1 MLRPSPLQMEKA
13 PMAKLTVSSTTDFS
27 GLPLLQIDLIEFINR
42 PGTTAVATFSGVQL
56 GSPRISPQVL
66 IDGSA
71 GNNAIVVNGTGTP
84 VNLSGWQF
92 MDWDAMDSVLIR
104 GNSLSETLTG
114 SSQNDTILGLGGS
127 DTIDGGAGD
136 DVIEGG
142 RSIDRL
148 NGGSGI
154 DTLSYQGST
163 SAVTVNLASGLASGG
178 DAFGDRF
185 SGFENIAGS
194 AYNDTLT
201 GDAGAN
207 ALSGENGNDRLSG
220 GQGSDVLIGG
230 KGRDTMTGGG
240 NTDRFIYTAIDQSV
254 VGSNRDVITD
264 FRQSEKDLIDLSAID
279 AIPNGADN
287 AFDFIGTNAFTA
299 SGQVRYQVSNGQ
311 TIIQVNQDGGSLDAD
326 MEIALSGTH
335 ALTAGDFIL

>member
-1 MLRPSPLQMEKA
+1 MLRPSPLKLEKA
-13 PMAKLTVSSTTDFS
+13 PMAKLTVSKTTDFS
-27 GLPLLQIDLIEFINR
+27 GLPLLQTDVIEFVNG
-42 PGTTAVATFSGVQL
+42 PGTTAIATFSGVQL
-56 GSPRISPQVL
+56 GSPRVSPQAL

-71 GNNAIVVNGTGTP
+71 GSNAIVVNGTGTP

-92 MDWDAMDSVLIR
+92 MDWDASDSVLIR

-154 DTLSYQGST
+154 DTLSYLGST
-163 SAVTVNLASGLASGG
+163 SAVTVNLATGQASGG

-185 SGFENIAGS
+185 SGFENILGS

-220 GQGSDVLIGG
+220 GLGEDVLTGG
-230 KGRDTMTGGG
+230 KGRDTLTGGG
-240 NTDRFIYTAIDQSV
+240 DEDHFVYTAIDQSV

-264 FRQSEKDLIDLSAID
+264 FRQSEGDLIDLSAID

-287 AFDFIGTNAFTA
+287 QFDFIGTGAFTA
-299 SGQVRYQVSNGQ
+299 SGQVRYQISNGQ
-311 TIIQVNQDGGSLDAD
+311 TIIQVNQGGSLAAD

-335 ALTAGDFIL
+335 VLTASDFIL

>member
-1 MLRPSPLQMEKA
+1 
-13 PMAKLTVSSTTDFS
+13 MAKLTVSNTTDFS
-27 GLPLLQIDLIEFINR
+27 GLPLLQIDAIEFING

-71 GNNAIVVNGTGTP
+71 GKNAIVVNGTGTP
-84 VNLSGWQF
+84 VNLSGWKF
-92 MDWDAMDSVLIR
+92 ADWDALDSVLIR

-114 SSQNDTILGLGGS
+114 SSRNDTILGLGGS

-154 DTLSYQGST
+154 DTLSYLGST
-163 SAVTVNLASGLASGG
+163 SAVTVNLASGQASGG

-185 SGFENIAGS
+185 AGFENITGS
-194 AYNDTLT
+194 AFNDTLT

-207 ALSGENGNDRLSG
+207 ALSGETGNDRLSG
-220 GQGSDVLIGG
+220 GLGSDVLTGG
-230 KGRDTMTGGG
+230 KGRDTLTGGG
-240 NTDRFIYTAIDQSV
+240 DADRFVYAAIDQSV
-254 VGSNRDVITD
+254 AGSNRDVITD
-264 FRQSEKDLIDLSAID
+264 FSQSQHDLIDLSAID
-279 AIPNGADN
+279 AISNGTDN
-287 AFDFIGTNAFTA
+287 AFEFIGTAAFSA
-299 SGQVRYQVSNGQ
+299 SGQVRYLVSNGQ
-311 TIIQVNQDGGSLDAD
+311 TIIQVNQDGGSVD

-335 ALTAGDFIL
+335 SLTAGDFIL

>member
-1 MLRPSPLQMEKA
+1 
-13 PMAKLTVSSTTDFS
+13 MAKLTVSSTTDFS
-27 GLPLLQIDLIEFINR
+27 GLPLLQIDVIEFVNG
-42 PGTTAVATFSGVQL
+42 PGTTAIATFSGVQL

-71 GNNAIVVNGTGTP
+71 GSNAIVVNGTGTP
-84 VNLSGWQF
+84 VNLSGWRF
-92 MDWDAMDSVLIR
+92 VDWDASDSVLIR

-148 NGGSGI
+148 TGGSGI
-154 DTLSYQGST
+154 DTLSYLGST
-163 SAVTVNLASGLASGG
+163 AAVTVNLATGQASGG

-207 ALSGENGNDRLSG
+207 TLTGDKGNDRLSG
-220 GQGSDVLIGG
+220 GLGSDVL
-230 KGRDTMTGGG
+230 
-240 NTDRFIYTAIDQSV
+240 FAA
-254 VGSNRDVITD
+254 
-264 FRQSEKDLIDLSAID
+264 SA
-279 AIPNGADN
+279 A
-287 AFDFIGTNAFTA
+287 T
-299 SGQVRYQVSNGQ
+299 R
-311 TIIQVNQDGGSLDAD
+311 
-326 MEIALSGTH
+326 
-335 ALTAGDFIL
+335 